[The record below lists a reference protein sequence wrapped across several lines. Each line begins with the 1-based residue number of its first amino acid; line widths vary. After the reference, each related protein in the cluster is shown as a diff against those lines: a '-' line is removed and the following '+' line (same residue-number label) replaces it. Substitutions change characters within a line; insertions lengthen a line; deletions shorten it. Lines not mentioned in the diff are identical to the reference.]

1 MHQAELRPLA
11 CIMEA
16 QRAGQ
21 RDAIHSQVVTRLG
34 SHFGIT
40 DDDSQ
45 RIVEAMRTAT
55 WSQSWAAL
63 EASAMAWCRSVK
75 PHYMHLGPKG
85 PFYPQ
90 ELLHNATAALL
101 GALHDRLLLAD
112 RRWFVEGVNA
122 LDSRDSQERE
132 RIFPNVPPEPELQLA
147 WPLDSRT
154 WLTCTP
160 DLEGKPRPVLVQTV
174 EPTAP
179 QAGEALLLTRPG
191 EAAWSISVVGPA
203 ISLEEARLEHRWMA
217 AAMEHA
223 GMAWSE
229 WMPTPSES

>member
-1 MHQAELRPLA
+1 MLQAELRPLA
-11 CIMEA
+11 CIAEA

-21 RDAIHSQVVTRLG
+21 RDAIHSRVVTRLG
-34 SHFGIT
+34 SHFGFT
-40 DDDSQ
+40 PEVSQ
-45 RIVEAMRTAT
+45 QIEEAMRAAT

-112 RRWFVEGVNA
+112 QRWFIEGANA
-122 LDSRDSQERE
+122 LDTLSSQERE

-147 WPLDSRT
+147 WPLDSQT

-160 DLEGKPRPVLVQTV
+160 DLEGKPRPILVRTV
-174 EPTAP
+174 EATAP

-191 EAAWSISVVGPA
+191 EASWSISVVGPA
-203 ISLEEARLEHRWMA
+203 ISLEEARPERRWMA
-217 AAMEHA
+217 ASMHHS

-229 WMPTPSES
+229 WTPTLSES